1 MSDNVV
7 HLNLHRELSEKEKA
21 DFKKWAQDNWKVGD
35 PISPVWH
42 PSVVEECA
50 LMLDTHVREHTR
62 SRRADDEY
70 DPDTLT
76 TNYVYKDMTVGLD
89 ISAENELSEEEQ
101 YEIAI
106 EYFWEAEWTRLTGE
120 EGEAS

>member
-7 HLNLHRELSEKEKA
+7 HLNLHRELSEKEK
-21 DFKKWAQDNWKVGD
+21 DEFKKWANENWKVDD
-35 PISPVWH
+35 PVNPVWH

-50 LMLDTHVREHTR
+50 VMLDTHIRENTQKY
-62 SRRADDEY
+62 AAGIEY
-70 DPDTLT
+70 GTDALDW
-76 TNYVYKDMTVGLD
+76 NYGYKDMTVAID
-89 ISAENELSEEEQ
+89 VSAENEMSEKEQ

>member
-62 SRRADDEY
+62 SISLHNSEGI
-70 DPDTLT
+70 P
-76 TNYVYKDMTVGLD
+76 TNYAYKDMTVGLD
-89 ISAENELSEEEQ
+89 ISTENELSEEEQ